1 MKNSVFSFLFVLL
14 FAPVIHAQGI
24 DESQVPDAVRAVA
37 LEQNQGK
44 KISMWST
51 PKTKDKYVAS
61 FIDATDIRMI
71 DISLEGKWICT
82 RQGVRPENMPEAV
95 MTAAKA
101 AAKEKFHKRYE
112 LFNYFYVIGPEEAP
126 YYMINASPKNDTKSI
141 SLSFD
146 PSGKMLNNQ

>member
-1 MKNSVFSFLFVLL
+1 MKNSVFSFLLVML
-14 FAPVIHAQGI
+14 FAPVVHAQMI

-37 LEQNQGK
+37 HEQNKGK
-44 KISMWST
+44 KVSMWSM

-61 FIDATDIRMI
+61 FIDATDVRMI

-82 RQGVRPENMPEAV
+82 RNGIKPENMPEAV

-112 LFNYFYVIGPEEAP
+112 LFNYFYVTGPEEAP
-126 YYMINASPKNDTKSI
+126 YYMINASPKKDMNFI
-141 SLSFD
+141 ALFFD
-146 PSGKMLNNQ
+146 PSGKPLNK